1 MIPMLRP
8 RQHGSATLWQP
19 GTPTIWTLSMPPP
32 YSGSGWKGAAG
43 EYKKQ
48 NAPEGE
54 GGIPRQVA
62 EQKKDM
68 AEARH
73 VLLLFPGISG
83 YPVSE
88 RKTPNKAMS
97 RTSSTASSIVWKSCV
112 GFSDW

>member
-1 MIPMLRP
+1 
-8 RQHGSATLWQP
+8 
-19 GTPTIWTLSMPPP
+19 MPPP

-68 AEARH
+68 AEA
-73 VLLLFPGISG
+73 
-83 YPVSE
+83 
-88 RKTPNKAMS
+88 AMS
-97 RTSSTASSIVWKSCV
+97 FFCSQE
-112 GFSDW
+112 

>member
-1 MIPMLRP
+1 
-8 RQHGSATLWQP
+8 
-19 GTPTIWTLSMPPP
+19 MPPP

-83 YPVSE
+83 YPGSE